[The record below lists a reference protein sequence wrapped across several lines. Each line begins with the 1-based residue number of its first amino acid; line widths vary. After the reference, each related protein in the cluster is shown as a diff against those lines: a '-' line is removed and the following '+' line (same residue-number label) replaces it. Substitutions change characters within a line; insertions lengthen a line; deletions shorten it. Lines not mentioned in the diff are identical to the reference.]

1 MKSLSTYQLN
11 GMDNGKRNFL
21 SVILLLLM
29 PFIVSAQYEIRGQV
43 VAGDDQSPLPGA
55 NVFFANT
62 TKGSST
68 NANGE
73 FAFYNLPPGRLQ
85 LVISFVGYE
94 TMILELKTPLDRKLK
109 IILKPSAVQLRGI
122 TIHDKRQRYS
132 DWLDYLR
139 IFKENFIGQSSNAKL
154 CELVNPKIL
163 SFDNDKDRL
172 VATADTSLVII
183 NRALG
188 YQLKFLLET
197 FSLTYL
203 THIIRYEAQFVFKPL
218 SPADEAERKY
228 WATNRLRAY
237 YGSEMHFMRALYKK
251 RLLEEG
257 FFVTLNKEGYD
268 KSGRKINEAIADTAI
283 FIESPVFQKGK
294 VKMPIVY
301 YNKILDS
308 VRSTPTQPIL
318 SFQGN
323 LEITYV
329 NERESLEYQRIRNSS
344 QVGFKNFQ
352 MSQLFLLKPSFVV
365 EPNGQ
370 IYMEDILSKVYWSW
384 ELVADSLPFDYDP
397 EEDRK
402 LFSESEIKS
411 LFKTSEIIKYGKYE
425 KPLK

>member
-1 MKSLSTYQLN
+1 MEGNRKNIFFSIL
-11 GMDNGKRNFL
+11 F
-21 SVILLLLM
+21 VLLL
-29 PFIVSAQYEIRGQV
+29 PFFASGQHEISGHV
-43 VAGDDQSPLPGA
+43 VAGDDQTPLPGA

-85 LVISFVGYE
+85 LVVSFVGYE
-94 TMILELKTPLDRKLK
+94 TLILELKTPLDRRLK
-109 IILKPSAVQLRGI
+109 IILKPSARQLKGI
-122 TIHDKRQRYS
+122 TIYDKKQKYS
-132 DWLDYLR
+132 DWLDYLK
-139 IFKENFIGQSSNAKL
+139 IFKENFIGQSSNAKF

-172 VATADTSLVII
+172 TATADTSLVIM

-188 YQLKFLLET
+188 YRLKFLLDT

-203 THIIRYEAQFVFKPL
+203 SHTVRYQGQFVFNPL
-218 SPADEAERKY
+218 TPSDEAERKY

-237 YGSEMHFMRALYKK
+237 YGSEMHFMRALYKR
-251 RLLEEG
+251 RLMEEG
-257 FFVTLNKEGYD
+257 FFVSLNKDGYD
-268 KSGRKINEAIADTAI
+268 KKGRKINVAFADTAI
-283 FIESPVFQKGK
+283 FIESPVFPDKK
-294 VKMPIVY
+294 MKMPIVF

-308 VRSTPTQPIL
+308 VGSTPTQPIL

-323 LEITYV
+323 LEITYA
-329 NERESLEYQRIRNSS
+329 NERESLEYQQIRNSA

-352 MSQLFLLKPSFVV
+352 RSQIFLLKLGFIV

-370 IYMEDILSKVYWSW
+370 IYMEDILSKAYWSW
-384 ELVADSLPFDYDP
+384 ELVANSLPFDYDP

-402 LFSESEIKS
+402 LFSEDEIKS
-411 LFKTSEIIKYGKYE
+411 LFKTSEIIHYTKYE

>member
-1 MKSLSTYQLN
+1 MTKQQPDAESKGRN
-11 GMDNGKRNFL
+11 NFL
-21 SVILLLLM
+21 LVIILLLL
-29 PFIVSAQYEIRGQV
+29 PLFASGQYAISGHV
-43 VAGDDQSPLPGA
+43 VAGDDQTPLPGA

-85 LVISFVGYE
+85 LVVSFVGYE
-94 TMILELKTPLDRKLK
+94 TLILELKTPLERKLK
-109 IILKPSAVQLRGI
+109 IILKPSARQLRGI
-122 TIHDKRQRYS
+122 TIYDKKQKYS
-132 DWLDYLR
+132 DWLDYLK
-139 IFKENFIGQSSNAKL
+139 IFKENFIGQSNNAKL

-163 SFDNDKDRL
+163 SFDNDKDQL
-172 VATADTSLVII
+172 TATADTSLVIM

-188 YQLKFLLET
+188 YRLKFLLDT

-203 THIIRYEAQFVFKPL
+203 THTIRYQGQFVFNPL
-218 SPADEAERKY
+218 TPADEAEGKY

-237 YGSEMHFMRALYKK
+237 YGSEMHFMRALYK
-251 RLLEEG
+251 RELMEEG
-257 FFVTLNKEGYD
+257 FFVSLNKEGYD
-268 KSGRKINEAIADTAI
+268 KKGRKMNVAFADTVI
-283 FIESPVFQKGK
+283 FIESPVFPSKK
-294 VKMPIVY
+294 VKVPIVY
-301 YNKILDS
+301 YNKILDT
-308 VRSTPTQPIL
+308 VRSTPMQPIL

-329 NERESLEYQRIRNSS
+329 NERESLEYQRIRNST
-344 QVGFKNFQ
+344 QVGLKHFQ
-352 MSQLFLLKPSFVV
+352 RSQIFLLKPGFIV

-402 LFSESEIKS
+402 LFSEAEIKS
-411 LFKTSEIIKYGKYE
+411 LFKTSEIIQYTKYE